1 MQILATMPL
10 HNGVI
15 CVNWLTIESED
26 PFAGNGHFSW
36 FKLKYWL
43 LYRSVY
49 TSFDKRQR
57 YIFPKTR
64 ETQIWAQ
71 SKVKNHQPCLFI
83 PWHPYTNFEIK
94 YTDYIQ
100 KRKEANFWNDY
111 IVDIAGLFCPESKH
125 VLFFIF
131 HQNQRYMFQSIF
143 SLERQTSCNSLL
155 LFVMINKWGD
165 MCHFQFQ
172 SLWRGGALHQ
182 VFLTHKGFRL
192 PHLAGSASPSQGPHT
207 CAMLHY
213 WPI

>member
-1 MQILATMPL
+1 MVYISKNQGNSNLSSLMSKTINPAFSYHDIHVQI
-10 HNGVI
+10 
-15 CVNWLTIESED
+15 
-26 PFAGNGHFSW
+26 
-36 FKLKYWL
+36 
-43 LYRSVY
+43 
-49 TSFDKRQR
+49 
-57 YIFPKTR
+57 
-64 ETQIWAQ
+64 
-71 SKVKNHQPCLFI
+71 
-83 PWHPYTNFEIK
+83 FEIK
-94 YTDYIQ
+94 CTDFIQ
-100 KRKEANFWNDY
+100 KRKEAKFWNDY

-125 VLFFIF
+125 VLCFIF